1 MRNTLCTQC
10 SVCCGLPYTAI
21 GVLLGYAGPVGH
33 PLGVLLGLGLLLVGC
48 NTGGN
53 QGSLAPQ
60 SSGIA
65 PALERQAVD
74 NLLTLYSTALRQA
87 DIDRVDA
94 LLQPGALQA
103 TTAAL
108 VAHRAQQQ
116 MEEGAVMDVQALR
129 TTLTTTFRTRTVTA
143 LDIPADTIKV
153 APDRRSVTF
162 LEVESTEDPATLV
175 QQTRLFRTTL
185 GLTQDEVHGTVTVR
199 IGAVQREGPL
209 VQVTT
214 LGQVQAGALTRVE
227 VRGTGEPFAL
237 AGVEVTVPETGAVQP
252 LMAIDDAWQGV
263 FTPPMQPS
271 PQPLRVQ
278 LHGAGGEARVLQHPY
293 RLRVPGEGVV
303 THVAGTE
310 ATRVFAVTVA
320 PDGTVWAGG
329 DKGATLYQ
337 VPPGLSSATQIGRLL
352 SNSDGRVEALVV
364 DHLGRLHV
372 LVLNLVNNEVVGHG
386 DIVHDPAYPDLF
398 CQTVNIFDAAYPF
411 QVDGL
416 PSASTRVLA
425 AGWGDV
431 WLFGSDGG
439 VARVQDSFR
448 GGQCPTSGPTVRY
461 EPVFRRDTSALPTNT
476 VPAFVAEADGT
487 LWFGTVL
494 GLTRLQQGHFTPV
507 PFEQPL
513 TVQGV

>member
-1 MRNTLCTQC
+1 MRPMLRTLW
-10 SVCCGLPYTAI
+10 LAIPYHLR
-21 GVLLGYAGPVGH
+21 GVGRAGRVGH
-33 PLGVLLGLGLLLVGC
+33 LLSVLLGLGLLLVGC

-60 SSGIA
+60 SSGTT

-94 LLQPGALQA
+94 LLEPAAPQA

-108 VAHRAQQQ
+108 VAQRAQRQV
-116 MEEGAVMDVQALR
+116 EEGAVMDVQALR
-129 TTLTTTFRTRTVTA
+129 ATLTTTFRTRTVTA

-153 APDRRSVTF
+153 APDRRRVTF

-199 IGAVQREGPL
+199 IGTVQREGPL

-227 VRGTGEPFAL
+227 ARGTGEPFAL
-237 AGVEVTVPETGAVQP
+237 AGVEVTVPETGAVQA
-252 LMAIDDAWQGV
+252 LRTIDDTWQGV
-263 FTPPMQPS
+263 FTPPIQPS

-278 LHGAGGEARVLQHPY
+278 LHGTDGETLVLQHPY
-293 RLRVPGEGVV
+293 RLRVLGEGVV
-303 THVAGTE
+303 TRVAGTE
-310 ATRVFAVTVA
+310 TTRVFAVTVA

-329 DKGATLYQ
+329 DAGATLYQ
-337 VPPGLSSATQIGRLL
+337 VPPGMPSATQVGRLL
-352 SNSDGRVEALVV
+352 AHPAGRVEAVVV
-364 DHLGRLHV
+364 DQLRRLHV
-372 LVLNLVNNEVVGHG
+372 LVLNLADNEVVGHG
-386 DIVHDPAYPDLF
+386 DIVYDPAYPDLF
-398 CQTVNIFDAAYPF
+398 CQTVNIFDTAYPLLDP
-411 QVDGL
+411 QGQ

-425 AGWGDV
+425 AGGGDV

-448 GGQCPTSGPTVRY
+448 GGQCPTTWPTVRY
-461 EPVFRRDTSALPTNT
+461 APVFRRDTSALPTNT
-476 VPAFVAEADGT
+476 VSRIRSRGGWHAMVWHGAGSHPPPAGAFHLST
-487 LWFGTVL
+487 I
-494 GLTRLQQGHFTPV
+494 
-507 PFEQPL
+507 
-513 TVQGV
+513 